1 MAASLT
7 AGDNSQRIDLPPPP
21 DPPLVGMVDAFVLLG
36 GVLAAAAAMSSP
48 IAGSL
53 VAGTAL
59 MWLARELFSGGGS
72 MAGETVVITGAGSG
86 IGRLMAHRFA
96 HRHAPCKLVLWD
108 LNTKA
113 VEATAAECESMGAAV
128 LAATVDVSDWEAVC
142 AAAKSAVA
150 RFGQVDCLI
159 NNAGIVTGMKLL
171 DVPPALAAKTL
182 DVNLKAHLWTTK
194 AFLPGML
201 ERNHGRIV
209 TVASMAGLLGVGG
222 LCDYAASKFG
232 AVGFDESLRMELRSL
247 GKAVRSTDAM
257 LHHSRQ
263 LAALLCSNPAVLVLC
278 VCQGITTTCV
288 CPYFIATGMFTGVK
302 GRWPFS
308 LLFPVLE
315 PAYVADRIV
324 HAVARRQQ
332 QLCIPR
338 AGYAVGIVRLLPVG
352 MLDLLADLLG
362 INSSMETFE
371 QTR

>member
-1 MAASLT
+1 M
-7 AGDNSQRIDLPPPP
+7 
-21 DPPLVGMVDAFVLLG
+21 DAFVLLG

-59 MWLARELFSGGGS
+59 MWLAREVLSGVGS

-247 GKAVRSTDAM
+247 GKAVRSTVSTDAAFPSARSAPVLNPCGSGVVRVPGHYHDLRLSL
-257 LHHSRQ
+257 LHRDGHVHGCEGSV
-263 LAALLCSNPAVLVLC
+263 AVLVALSC
-278 VCQGITTTCV
+278 
-288 CPYFIATGMFTGVK
+288 A
-302 GRWPFS
+302 
-308 LLFPVLE
+308 
-315 PAYVADRIV
+315 
-324 HAVARRQQ
+324 
-332 QLCIPR
+332 
-338 AGYAVGIVRLLPVG
+338 
-352 MLDLLADLLG
+352 
-362 INSSMETFE
+362 
-371 QTR
+371 